1 MGHGVKLSFRRATSE
16 DADAFLALEH
26 SVIGTKTYSGSAN
39 RAEALQEIAENEV
52 YLIYRDEQLIG
63 STAFQMKSHDH
74 AYLSG
79 MVVHPDFQGQS
90 IAREAALFR
99 LRKLQGVKR
108 IDLVTHPG
116 NFKVIRLW
124 KTLGFQI
131 EKRIENYFGDGEPR
145 LVLVKERQL

>member
-1 MGHGVKLSFRRATSE
+1 MGHGVKLSFRRATPK
-16 DADAFLALEH
+16 DADAFLALES
-26 SVIGTKTYSGSAN
+26 SVAGNRMYSGSLN
-39 RAEALQEIAENEV
+39 RVEALQEIMENEV

-63 STAFQMKSHDH
+63 STAFQMKNRDH

-79 MVVHPDFQGQS
+79 MVVHPDFQGQG

-108 IDLVTHPG
+108 IDLVTHPA
-116 NFKVIRLW
+116 NFKVIHLW
-124 KTLGFQI
+124 KSIGFQI

-145 LVLVKERQL
+145 LVLAKERQL

>member
-1 MGHGVKLSFRRATSE
+1 MGHGVSLSFRRATPE
-16 DADAFLALEH
+16 DADAFLALER
-26 SVIGTKTYSGSAN
+26 SVAGTRMYSGSADK
-39 RAEALQEIAENEV
+39 AEALQEIAENEV
-52 YLIYRDEQLIG
+52 YLIYRGEQLVG
-63 STAFQMKSHDH
+63 SAAFQMKGPDH

-79 MVVHPDFQGQS
+79 VVVYPDYQRQG

-116 NFKVIRLW
+116 NFKTINLW
-124 KTLGFQI
+124 KSLGFEV

-145 LVLVKERQL
+145 LVLAKERQV